1 MILPLHLSPAAFDY
15 HPTTEVAHASREWV
29 DASLRRHPMTRHLVI
44 RVREEDNAVV
54 LEGQVPTRMD
64 RQWAGSVA
72 QHALGHGDLDNRLL
86 VLDDLD
92 GPQWAVLPKPFTVA
106 ALAA

>member
-1 MILPLHLSPAAFDY
+1 MILPLHLPLATFD
-15 HPTTEVAHASREWV
+15 HQPSVTLTHASREWV
-29 DASLRRHPMTRHLVI
+29 DASLRRHPMTRHLTI
-44 RVREEDNAVV
+44 RVREEDGAVV
-54 LEGQVPTRMD
+54 LEGQVPTQMD

-72 QHALGHGDLDNRLL
+72 QHARGQGEVDNRLL

-92 GPQWAVLPKPFTVA
+92 GPQWLPIPKPSLA